1 MVANFLAEVRDLA
14 DWIGEPITEERD
26 TKRAEMCLRIASA
39 LVRTETGRTWDKSK
53 ENIPEA
59 ATMVTLYCASRVYEN
74 REAENSTGIDDWR
87 ASREVMEA
95 GAYLTATERRMLWAL
110 DKPRFGGLGTVATT
124 RGERPEVNGWVP
136 TETPD
141 VEFPWY

>member
-1 MVANFLAEVRDLA
+1 MAASLLAQVDELAN
-14 DWIGEPITEERD
+14 WIGEPITEERD
-26 TKRAEMCLRIASA
+26 TKRAELCLRIASA
-39 LVRTETGRTWDKSK
+39 LVRTETGKTWDKD
-53 ENIPEA
+53 NIPEA
-59 ATMVTLYCASRVYEN
+59 AVMVTLYCASRVYEN

-95 GAYLTATERRMLWAL
+95 GAYLTASERRMLWAL

-124 RGERPEVNGWVP
+124 RGEVPAIHGWVP
-136 TETPD
+136 TDTPN